1 MKGQH
6 SCVKHYFV
14 ALATEWERSLMARTL
29 EFDYDTTLERAT
41 RLFWKSGYAGT
52 SLRDLL
58 KEMGIGESSF
68 YNTLKS
74 KKRAYLE
81 CLKHYNETVDRK
93 RSKEFL
99 EAPTAALGVRALFK
113 NILES
118 LDNPDTPSVI
128 CMMAGSLTH
137 EVLDEAELRQYI
149 EGRISTLQDTMIAR
163 MSADKRDGLL
173 AEGFEPELVVP
184 VVSTYMQG
192 LWRMALVSYERTRFE
207 RQIEVFL
214 TGLGL

>member
-1 MKGQH
+1 
-6 SCVKHYFV
+6 
-14 ALATEWERSLMARTL
+14 MARTL

-68 YNTLKS
+68 YNTMKS

-81 CLKHYNETVDRK
+81 CLKHYNETVARK
-93 RSKEFL
+93 RAKVFL
-99 EAPTAALGVRALFK
+99 EAPTAALGVRALF
-113 NILES
+113 NNMLES
-118 LDNPDTPSVI
+118 LDNPDTPAVI

-137 EVLDEAELRQYI
+137 EVLDEAELREYI
-149 EGRISTLQDTMIAR
+149 EGRMTTLRDTMIAR
-163 MSADKRDGLL
+163 MNADKRDGLL
-173 AEGFEPELVVP
+173 TAGFEPQFVVP
-184 VVSTYMQG
+184 IVSTYMQG
-192 LWRMALVSYERTRFE
+192 LWRMALVSYERSSFE
-207 RQIEVFL
+207 RQIDVFL

>member
-1 MKGQH
+1 
-6 SCVKHYFV
+6 
-14 ALATEWERSLMARTL
+14 MARTL
-29 EFDYDTTLERAT
+29 EFDYDAALDRAT
-41 RLFWKSGYAGT
+41 RLFWRSGYAGT

-81 CLKHYNETVDRK
+81 CLKHYNDTVDQK
-93 RSKEFL
+93 RSRDFL
-99 EAPTAALGVRALFK
+99 RAPTAALGIRALFK
-113 NILES
+113 DILES

-137 EVLDEAELRQYI
+137 EVLDEAELREYI
-149 EGRISTLQDTMIAR
+149 EGRIFKLQDTMIAR
-163 MSADKRDGLL
+163 MNADKQDGLL
-173 AEGFEPELVVP
+173 AEGFEPHLVVP

-207 RQIEVFL
+207 QQIEVFL

>member
-1 MKGQH
+1 
-6 SCVKHYFV
+6 
-14 ALATEWERSLMARTL
+14 MARTL
-29 EFDYDTTLERAT
+29 EFDYDTTLDRAT

-81 CLKHYNETVDRK
+81 CLKHYNDTVSQK

-99 EAPTAALGVRALFK
+99 TAPTAALGVRALFK
-113 NILES
+113 DILDS
-118 LDNPDTPSVI
+118 LDNPETPSVI

-137 EVLDEAELRQYI
+137 EVLDEAELREYI

-163 MSADKRDGLL
+163 MNADKRDGLL
-173 AEGFEPELVVP
+173 AAGFEPQLVVP

-192 LWRMALVSYERTRFE
+192 LWRMALVSYDRSRFE
-207 RQIEVFL
+207 QQIEVFL

>member
-1 MKGQH
+1 
-6 SCVKHYFV
+6 
-14 ALATEWERSLMARTL
+14 MARTL
-29 EFDYDTTLERAT
+29 EFDYETTLERAT
-41 RLFWKSGYAGT
+41 RLFWKGGYVGT

-113 NILES
+113 TMLES
-118 LDNPDTPSVI
+118 LDDPDTPSAI

-149 EGRISTLQDTMIAR
+149 EGRISTVQDAMIAR
-163 MSADKRDGLL
+163 MSADKRAGLL
-173 AEGFEPELVVP
+173 TEGFEPQLVVP
-184 VVSTYMQG
+184 VIITYMQG
-192 LWRMALVSYERTRFE
+192 LWRMALVSYERSRFE
-207 RQIEVFL
+207 RQIDVFL

>member
-1 MKGQH
+1 
-6 SCVKHYFV
+6 
-14 ALATEWERSLMARTL
+14 MARSL
-29 EFDYDTTLERAT
+29 EFDYDTALERAT

-74 KKRAYLE
+74 KKQAYLE
-81 CLKHYNETVDRK
+81 CLKHYNDTVDQK

-99 EAPTAALGVRALFK
+99 TAPTAALGVRALFK
-113 NILES
+113 DILES

-137 EVLDEAELRQYI
+137 EVLDEAELREYI
-149 EGRISTLQDTMIAR
+149 EGRISKLQDTMIAR
-163 MSADKRDGLL
+163 MNADKRDGLL
-173 AEGFEPELVVP
+173 AAGFEPQLVVP

-192 LWRMALVSYERTRFE
+192 LWRMALVSYERSRFE
-207 RQIEVFL
+207 QQIEVFL

>member
-1 MKGQH
+1 
-6 SCVKHYFV
+6 
-14 ALATEWERSLMARTL
+14 MARTL

-113 NILES
+113 DILGS

-149 EGRISTLQDTMIAR
+149 EGRISTLQDAMIAR

-173 AEGFEPELVVP
+173 AEGFEPQLVVP
-184 VVSTYMQG
+184 VVLTYMQG
-192 LWRMALVSYERTRFE
+192 LWRMALVSYERSRFE
-207 RQIEVFL
+207 QQIDVFL

>member
-1 MKGQH
+1 
-6 SCVKHYFV
+6 
-14 ALATEWERSLMARTL
+14 
-29 EFDYDTTLERAT
+29 
-41 RLFWKSGYAGT
+41 
-52 SLRDLL
+52 
-58 KEMGIGESSF
+58 MGRVRF

-99 EAPTAALGVRALFK
+99 AAPTAALGVRALFK
-113 NILES
+113 NMLES

-137 EVLDEAELRQYI
+137 EVLDEDELRQYI
-149 EGRISTLQDTMIAR
+149 EERISTFQGAMIAR

-173 AEGFEPELVVP
+173 AKGFEPQLVVP
-184 VVSTYMQG
+184 VVLTYMQG

-207 RQIEVFL
+207 RQIDVFL

>member
-1 MKGQH
+1 
-6 SCVKHYFV
+6 
-14 ALATEWERSLMARTL
+14 MARTL

-81 CLKHYNETVDRK
+81 CLKHYNETVDQK

-99 EAPTAALGVRALFK
+99 EAPTAAQGVRALFK
-113 NILES
+113 DILKS

-149 EGRISTLQDTMIAR
+149 EGRICTLQDAMIAR
-163 MSADKRDGLL
+163 MSADKQEGLL
-173 AEGFEPELVVP
+173 AESFEPQLIVP
-184 VVSTYMQG
+184 VVLTYMQG
-192 LWRMALVSYERTRFE
+192 LWRMALVSYERSRFE
-207 RQIEVFL
+207 RQIDVFL

>member
-1 MKGQH
+1 
-6 SCVKHYFV
+6 
-14 ALATEWERSLMARTL
+14 MARTL
-29 EFDYDTTLERAT
+29 EFDYDTTLDRAT

-81 CLKHYNETVDRK
+81 CLKHYNETVDRT

-99 EAPTAALGVRALFK
+99 EAPTAALGIRALFR
-113 NILES
+113 NMLDS

-137 EVLDEAELRQYI
+137 EVLDEAELREYI
-149 EGRISTLQDTMIAR
+149 EGRISTLQDAMIAR

-207 RQIEVFL
+207 RQIDVFL
-214 TGLGL
+214 NGLGL

>member
-1 MKGQH
+1 
-6 SCVKHYFV
+6 
-14 ALATEWERSLMARTL
+14 MARTL

-58 KEMGIGESSF
+58 REMGIGESSF

-93 RSKEFL
+93 RSKQFL
-99 EAPTAALGVRALFK
+99 AAPTAGLGVRALFE
-113 NILES
+113 NMLES
-118 LDNPDTPSVI
+118 LDNPETPSVI

-137 EVLDEAELRQYI
+137 EVLDDAELRQYI
-149 EGRISTLQDTMIAR
+149 EVRISTLQDAMIAR

-173 AEGFEPELVVP
+173 AEGFEPQLVVP
-184 VVSTYMQG
+184 VVLTYMQG
-192 LWRMALVSYERTRFE
+192 MWRMALVSYERTRFE
-207 RQIEVFL
+207 RQIDVFL

>member
-1 MKGQH
+1 
-6 SCVKHYFV
+6 
-14 ALATEWERSLMARTL
+14 MARTL

-93 RSKEFL
+93 RSKEFI

-113 NILES
+113 DILDS

-137 EVLDEAELRQYI
+137 EVLDEAELREYI
-149 EGRISTLQDTMIAR
+149 EGRISTLQDRMIAR
-163 MSADKRDGLL
+163 MNADKRDGLL
-173 AEGFEPELVVP
+173 AADFEPQLVVP
-184 VVSTYMQG
+184 IVSTYMQG
-192 LWRMALVSYERTRFE
+192 LWRMALVSYERSRFE
-207 RQIEVFL
+207 RQIDVFL

>member
-1 MKGQH
+1 
-6 SCVKHYFV
+6 
-14 ALATEWERSLMARTL
+14 MARTL

-149 EGRISTLQDTMIAR
+149 EGRISTLQDGMIAR

-173 AEGFEPELVVP
+173 AAGFEPQLIVP
-184 VVSTYMQG
+184 VVLTYMQG
-192 LWRMALVSYERTRFE
+192 LWRMALVSYERSRFE
-207 RQIEVFL
+207 QQIEVFL
-214 TGLGL
+214 TGIGL

>member
-1 MKGQH
+1 
-6 SCVKHYFV
+6 
-14 ALATEWERSLMARTL
+14 MARTL
-29 EFDYDTTLERAT
+29 EFDYDTSLELAT
-41 RLFWKSGYAGT
+41 RVFWKGGYAGT

-93 RSKEFL
+93 RSKKFI

-113 NILES
+113 DILDS

-137 EVLDEAELRQYI
+137 EVLNEAELREYI
-149 EGRISTLQDTMIAR
+149 EGRISTLQDRMIAR
-163 MSADKRDGLL
+163 MNADKRDGLL
-173 AEGFEPELVVP
+173 AADFEPQLVVP
-184 VVSTYMQG
+184 IVSTYMQG
-192 LWRMALVSYERTRFE
+192 LWRMALVSYERSRFE
-207 RQIEVFL
+207 RQIDVFL